1 MKILYRDHRGALDEA
16 MKTIREYRT
25 VNELKAGLAAAY
37 NKLHRDLGYRGD
49 AFSAEDVSISDD
61 LGPDDRIAWPNTH
74 YVCIRRMGDDDFV
87 ARFGSPQAIGFCAF
101 LDEKEELNGY
111 GK

>member
-25 VNELKAGLAAAY
+25 VDELKAGLAAAY

-49 AFSAEDVSISDD
+49 AFSAEDVSVSDD

-87 ARFGSPQAIGFCAF
+87 SRFGSPQAIGFCAF

>member
-1 MKILYRDHRGALDEA
+1 MKILYRDHRGTLDEA
-16 MKTIREYRT
+16 MKTMREYRT
-25 VNELKAGLAAAY
+25 VDELKVGLAATY
-37 NKLHRDLGYRGD
+37 NKLHHDLGYRGD
-49 AFSAEDVSISDD
+49 AFAAEDVSISDD
-61 LGPDDRIAWPNTH
+61 LGPDDRIGWPNTH

-101 LDEKEELNGY
+101 FEGKEELNGY

>member
-16 MKTIREYRT
+16 MKTMREYRT
-25 VNELKAGLAAAY
+25 VDELKAGLAAAY
-37 NKLHRDLGYRGD
+37 NKLHHDLGYRGD
-49 AFSAEDVSISDD
+49 AFSVEDVSISDD
-61 LGPDDRIAWPNTH
+61 LGPDDRIGWPNTH

-101 LDEKEELNGY
+101 LEEKEKLNGY

>member
-1 MKILYRDHRGALDEA
+1 MKILYRDHRGTLDEA
-16 MKTIREYRT
+16 MKTMREYRT
-25 VNELKAGLAAAY
+25 VDELKAGLSAAY
-37 NKLHRDLGYRGD
+37 NKLHHDLGYRGD

-61 LGPDDRIAWPNTH
+61 LGPDDRIGWPNTH

-101 LDEKEELNGY
+101 FEGKDELNGY

>member
-1 MKILYRDHRGALDEA
+1 MKILYRDHRGTLDEA
-16 MKTIREYRT
+16 MKTMREYRT
-25 VNELKAGLAAAY
+25 VDELKAGLAAAY
-37 NKLHRDLGYRGD
+37 NKLHHELGYRGD
-49 AFSAEDVSISDD
+49 AFAAEDVSISDD
-61 LGPDDRIAWPNTH
+61 LGPDDRIGWPNTH

-101 LDEKEELNGY
+101 FEGKDELNGY

>member
-16 MKTIREYRT
+16 MKTIRECRT
-25 VNELKAGLAAAY
+25 VDDLKAGITEAY
-37 NKLHRDLGYRGD
+37 NKLHHDLGFRGD
-49 AFSAEDVSISDD
+49 AFSVDDISISDD

-87 ARFGSPQAIGFCAF
+87 AKYGSPQAIGFCTF
-101 LDEKEELNGY
+101 LD
-111 GK
+111 

>member
-1 MKILYRDHRGALDEA
+1 MKILYRDHRGTLDEA
-16 MKTIREYRT
+16 MKTMREYRT
-25 VNELKAGLAAAY
+25 VDELKTGLAAGY
-37 NKLHRDLGYRGD
+37 NKLHHDRGYRGD
-49 AFSAEDVSISDD
+49 AFSVEDVSISDD

-101 LDEKEELNGY
+101 FEGKDELNGY

>member
-1 MKILYRDHRGALDEA
+1 MKILYRDHRGTLDEA
-16 MKTIREYRT
+16 MKTMREYRT
-25 VNELKAGLAAAY
+25 VDELKTGLAAAY
-37 NKLHRDLGYRGD
+37 NKLHHDLGSRGD
-49 AFSAEDVSISDD
+49 AFSVEDVSISDD

-101 LDEKEELNGY
+101 FEGKDELNGY

>member
-1 MKILYRDHRGALDEA
+1 MKILYRDHRGTLDEA
-16 MKTIREYRT
+16 MKTMREYRT
-25 VNELKAGLAAAY
+25 VDELKVGLAAAY

-49 AFSAEDVSISDD
+49 AFSVEDVSVSDD
-61 LGPDDRIAWPNTH
+61 LGPDDRIGWPNTH

-101 LDEKEELNGY
+101 FEGKDELNGY

>member
-16 MKTIREYRT
+16 MKTMREYRT
-25 VNELKAGLAAAY
+25 VDELKAGLAAAY

-87 ARFGSPQAIGFCAF
+87 AKFGSPQAIGFCAF
-101 LDEKEELNGY
+101 LEEKEELNGY

>member
-25 VNELKAGLAAAY
+25 IDDLKVGITEAY
-37 NKLHRDLGYRGD
+37 NKLRPDLGFRGD
-49 AFSAEDVSISDD
+49 AFSVDDISISDD

-87 ARFGSPQAIGFCAF
+87 AKYGSPRAIGFCTF
-101 LDEKEELNGY
+101 LD
-111 GK
+111 

>member
-1 MKILYRDHRGALDEA
+1 MKILYRDHRGTLDDA

-25 VNELKAGLAAAY
+25 VDELKAGLAAAY

-61 LGPDDRIAWPNTH
+61 LGPDDRIA
-74 YVCIRRMGDDDFV
+74 
-87 ARFGSPQAIGFCAF
+87 
-101 LDEKEELNGY
+101 
-111 GK
+111 

>member
-16 MKTIREYRT
+16 MKTMREYRT
-25 VNELKAGLAAAY
+25 VDELKAGLAAAY
-37 NKLHRDLGYRGD
+37 NKLHHDLGYRGD
-49 AFSAEDVSISDD
+49 AFSVEDVSISDD
-61 LGPDDRIAWPNTH
+61 LGPDDRIGWPNTH
-74 YVCIRRMGDDDFV
+74 YVCIRRMGDDDCV

-101 LDEKEELNGY
+101 LEEKEKLNGY

>member
-16 MKTIREYRT
+16 MKTMREYRT
-25 VNELKAGLAAAY
+25 VDGLKAGLSAAY
-37 NKLHRDLGYRGD
+37 NKLHHDLGYRGD
-49 AFSAEDVSISDD
+49 AFAAEDVSISDD

-87 ARFGSPQAIGFCAF
+87 ARFGSPQAIGFCAIF
-101 LDEKEELNGY
+101 EGKDELNGY

>member
-1 MKILYRDHRGALDEA
+1 MKILYRDHRGTLDEA
-16 MKTIREYRT
+16 MKTMREYRT
-25 VNELKAGLAAAY
+25 VDELKAGLAAAY
-37 NKLHRDLGYRGD
+37 NKLHHELGYRGD

-101 LDEKEELNGY
+101 LEEKEELNGY